1 MSFTTFTPS
10 FLDELK
16 SRADII
22 SVVSEHVVLKKMGR
36 SHKGLCPFHKE
47 RSPSFTVRA
56 DPAVFHCFGCGA
68 GGDVVEFIKM
78 KEGLSFKDAVEALAR
93 RFGVTIP
100 DSREESPEDRMRL
113 EVEPV
118 LEAAA
123 KQYEQFFWDDNGR
136 RAREYLE
143 GRKFSKKTLEFIRAG
158 AARDTWEDVTRALK
172 VQFREELI
180 EMAGL
185 AIRGNRG
192 LYDRFRNR
200 AIFPILSDR
209 GRVVAFGARALDP
222 ADEPKY
228 LNSPEGPAYQKSK
241 TLYGLSWAKEEIRKS
256 GRAIIMEGYLDVAR
270 SIEGG
275 VLSAVAPCGT
285 ALTSQQARLLKR
297 LAPRAVLC
305 FDGDDAGV
313 KATKRSIEIFQE
325 EKMDVRVV
333 ALDSGHDP
341 DTFIREQ
348 GREPFLAK
356 IEAAE
361 PAIEWLAR
369 LSARENDI
377 ESPAGKAAYMNSL
390 LPALG
395 RIESG
400 VERAAWIPRIA
411 QIGRIDPIAASEELA
426 RSLGSRQAVRPQAF
440 TPMVR
445 TVMTGPKQELTRSEV
460 WLVALALKNLSE
472 VGDAFAELDGLDL
485 SSLRAGSI
493 LTTLVR
499 FSAMSGEASLGSLQD
514 ALPEEDDRR
523 VLREIAVQDLEI
535 EASSAR
541 SCALS
546 LRRLLL
552 ERRLSEIQRALVKG
566 GPDQDI
572 DAILDEKTR
581 ISREI
586 RTLPS
591 DL

>member
-1 MSFTTFTPS
+1 MFTPS

-16 SRADII
+16 SRADIV
-22 SVVSEHVVLKKMGR
+22 SVVSEHVVLRKMGR

-47 RSPSFTVRA
+47 KTPSFTVRA
-56 DPAVFHCFGCGA
+56 DPPVFHCFGCGA
-68 GGDVVEFIKM
+68 GGDVVEFVKL
-78 KEGLSFKDAVEALAR
+78 KEGLSFKDAVESLAR
-93 RFGVTIP
+93 RFGVPIE
-100 DSREESPEDRMRL
+100 DSREESPEDRLRA
-113 EVEPV
+113 EIEPV

-123 KQYEQFFWDDNGR
+123 RQYEQFLWADAGR
-136 RAREYLE
+136 RAREYLL
-143 GRKFSKKTLEFIRAG
+143 GRKFSQTTLEFIRAG
-158 AARDTWEDVTRALK
+158 AARDSWEDMVRALK
-172 VQFREELI
+172 IQFREELI
-180 EMAGL
+180 EVAGL
-185 AIRGNRG
+185 AIRGQRG

-228 LNSPEGPAYQKSK
+228 LNSPEGPAYQKSR

-256 GRAIIMEGYLDVAR
+256 GRAIVMEGYLDVAR
-270 SIEGG
+270 SIEAG

-285 ALTSQQARLLKR
+285 ALTSPQARLLKR

-313 KATKRSIEIFQE
+313 KATKRSIEIFQV

-333 ALDSGHDP
+333 ALESGHDP
-341 DTFIREQ
+341 DTFIRER
-348 GREPFLAK
+348 GREPFLAR

-369 LSARENDI
+369 LASRENDI
-377 ESPAGKAAYMNSL
+377 ESPAGKAAYMNAL

-411 QIGRIDPIAASEELA
+411 QIGKIDPIAATEELA
-426 RSLGSRQAVRPQAF
+426 RSLGSRQAIRPQAF
-440 TPMVR
+440 TPAIR
-445 TVMTGPKQELTRSEV
+445 ATPGGPKQELTRSEV
-460 WLVALALKNLSE
+460 WLVALALRNLPD
-472 VGDAFAELDGLDL
+472 VADAFVELEGLDL

-493 LTTLVR
+493 LTALLR
-499 FSAMSGEASLGSLQD
+499 FSEGGGEPSLGTLQD
-514 ALPEEDDRR
+514 SLPDDEDRR
-523 VLREIAVQDLEI
+523 VLREIAVQDLEV

-541 SCALS
+541 SCAMS
-546 LRRLLL
+546 LRKLLL
-552 ERRLSEIQRALVKG
+552 ERRLVEIQKTLVRG
-566 GPDQDI
+566 GAGEDI
-572 DAILDEKTR
+572 DAVLDEKTR

-586 RTLPS
+586 EALRS
-591 DL
+591 VS

>member
-1 MSFTTFTPS
+1 MITFTPS

-22 SVVSEHVVLKKMGR
+22 SVVSEHVALRKMGR

-47 RSPSFTVRA
+47 RTPSFTVRA
-56 DPAVFHCFGCGA
+56 DPPVFHCFGCGA
-68 GGDVVEFIKM
+68 GGDIVEFVKL
-78 KEGLSFKDAVEALAR
+78 KEGLSFKDAVESLAR
-93 RFGVTIP
+93 RFGVPIP
-100 DSREESPEDRMRL
+100 DSREESPEDRLRV
-113 EVEPV
+113 EIEPV

-123 KQYEQFFWDDNGR
+123 RQYEQFLWVDAGR
-136 RAREYLE
+136 RAREYLL
-143 GRKFSKKTLEFIRAG
+143 GRKFSKTTLEFIRAG
-158 AARDTWEDVTRALK
+158 AARDAWEDMVRALK
-172 VQFREELI
+172 IQFREELI
-180 EMAGL
+180 ELAGL
-185 AIRGNRG
+185 AVRGQRG

-228 LNSPEGPAYQKSK
+228 LNSPEGPAYQKSR
-241 TLYGLSWAKEEIRKS
+241 TLYGLSWAKEEIRKT
-256 GRAIIMEGYLDVAR
+256 GRAIVMEGYLDVAR
-270 SIEGG
+270 SIEAG

-305 FDGDDAGV
+305 FDGDEAGV
-313 KATKRSIEIFQE
+313 KATKRSIEIFQD

-333 ALDSGHDP
+333 ALEAGHDP
-341 DTFIREQ
+341 DTFIREH
-348 GREPFLAK
+348 GREPFLAR

-369 LSARENDI
+369 LSAREHDI
-377 ESPAGKAAYMNSL
+377 ESPAGKAAYMNAL

-411 QIGRIDPIAASEELA
+411 QIGKIDPIAATEELA

-440 TPMVR
+440 TPALRSTMSA
-445 TVMTGPKQELTRSEV
+445 PKQELTRSEV
-460 WLVALALKNLSE
+460 WLVALALRSLPDLA
-472 VGDAFAELDGLDL
+472 DAFAELEGLDL

-493 LTTLVR
+493 LTVLLR
-499 FSAMSGEASLGSLQD
+499 FSEAGGEASLGTLQD
-514 ALPEEDDRR
+514 ALPDDEDRR
-523 VLREIAVQDLEI
+523 VLREIAVQDLEV

-541 SCALS
+541 ACAMS
-546 LRRLLL
+546 LRKLLL
-552 ERRLSEIQRALVKG
+552 ERRLAEIQKTLING
-566 GPDQDI
+566 GAGQDI
-572 DAILDEKTR
+572 DTLLDEKTL
-581 ISREI
+581 ISRQIEAL
-586 RTLPS
+586 RS
-591 DL
+591 VS

>member
-1 MSFTTFTPS
+1 MTQFTPS
-10 FLDELK
+10 FMDELK
-16 SRADII
+16 SRADIV
-22 SVVSEHVVLKKMGR
+22 SVVSEHVALRKMGR
-36 SHKGLCPFHKE
+36 SHKGLCPFHQEKT
-47 RSPSFTVRA
+47 PSFTVRA
-56 DPAVFHCFGCGA
+56 DPPVFHCFGCGA
-68 GGDVVEFIKM
+68 GGDVVEFVKL
-78 KEGLSFKDAVEALAR
+78 KEGLSFKDAIETLAR
-93 RFGVTIP
+93 RFGVPIP
-100 DSREESPEDRMRL
+100 DSREDSPEDRQRA
-113 EVEPV
+113 EIEPV

-123 KQYEQFFWDDNGR
+123 AQYEQSFWADTGR
-136 RAREYLE
+136 KAREYLQ
-143 GRKFSKKTLEFIRAG
+143 GRKFSDKTLRFIRAG
-158 AARDTWEDVTRALK
+158 AARDAWDDLTRVLK

-185 AIRGNRG
+185 AVRGQRG

-228 LNSPEGPAYQKSK
+228 LNSPEGPAYQKSR
-241 TLYGLSWAKEEIRKS
+241 TLYGLSWAKDEIRRT
-256 GRAIIMEGYLDVAR
+256 GRAIVMEGYLDVAR
-270 SIEGG
+270 SIEAG

-297 LAPRAVLC
+297 QAPRAVLC
-305 FDGDDAGV
+305 FDGDEAGI
-313 KATKRSIEIFQE
+313 KATRRSIEIFLDE
-325 EKMDVRVV
+325 RMDVRVV
-333 ALDSGHDP
+333 ALESGHDP
-341 DTFIREQ
+341 DTFIRER
-348 GREPFLAK
+348 GREPFLAR

-369 LSARENDI
+369 VCARENDI
-377 ESPAGKAAYMNSL
+377 ESPAGKAAYMNAL

-440 TPMVR
+440 TPAAR
-445 TVMTGPKQELTRSEV
+445 TTTPASKQELTRSEV
-460 WLVALALKNLSE
+460 WLVALALRSLPDVS
-472 VGDAFAELDGLDL
+472 DAFAELEGLDL

-493 LTTLVR
+493 LIALQR
-499 FSAMSGEASLGSLQD
+499 FSAVGGHASVGALQD
-514 ALPEEDDRR
+514 ALPEDDDRR

-535 EASSAR
+535 DANSAR

-546 LRRLLL
+546 LRKLLL
-552 ERRLSEIQRALVKG
+552 ERRLMEIQRALVKG
-566 GPDQDI
+566 DGTQDI
-572 DAILDEKTR
+572 DAVLDEKTR

-586 RTLPS
+586 EALRS
-591 DL
+591 AS

>member
-1 MSFTTFTPS
+1 MTMFSPS
-10 FLDELK
+10 FMDELK
-16 SRADII
+16 SRADIV
-22 SVVSEHVVLKKMGR
+22 SVVSEHVVLKKVGR

-47 RSPSFTVRA
+47 KSPSFTVRA
-56 DPAVFHCFGCGA
+56 DPPVFHCFGCGA
-68 GGDVVEFIKM
+68 GGDVVEFVKL
-78 KEGLSFKDAVEALAR
+78 KEGLSFKDAIESLAR

-100 DSREESPEDRMRL
+100 DLREESPEDRLRV
-113 EVEPV
+113 EIEPV

-123 KQYEQFFWDDNGR
+123 AHFEHFFWADAGR
-136 RAREYLE
+136 RAREYLQ
-143 GRKFSKKTLEFIRAG
+143 GRKFSDKTLRFIRAG
-158 AARDTWEDVTRALK
+158 ATRDAWEDLVKLLK

-185 AIRGNRG
+185 AIRGQRG

-200 AIFPILSDR
+200 AMFPILSDR

-228 LNSPEGPAYQKSK
+228 LNSPEGPAYQKSR
-241 TLYGLSWAKEEIRKS
+241 TLYGLSWAKEEIRKT
-256 GRAIIMEGYLDVAR
+256 GRAIVMEGYLDVAR
-270 SIEGG
+270 SIEAG
-275 VLSAVAPCGT
+275 VASAVAPCGT

-305 FDGDDAGV
+305 FDGDEAGV
-313 KATKRSIEIFQE
+313 KATRRSIEIFLD

-333 ALDSGHDP
+333 ALESGHDP
-341 DTFIREQ
+341 DTFIRER

-356 IEAAE
+356 IESAE

-369 LSARENDI
+369 LAARENDI

-426 RSLGSRQAVRPQAF
+426 RSLGSRQAVSPQAF
-440 TPMVR
+440 TPAIR
-445 TVMTGPKQELTRSEV
+445 TPTAAPKQELTRSEV
-460 WLVALALKNLSE
+460 WLVALALKSLPD
-472 VGDAFAELDGLDL
+472 VADAFAELEGLDL

-493 LTTLVR
+493 LTALLR
-499 FSAMSGEASLGSLQD
+499 FSEAGGEASLGTLQD
-514 ALPEEDDRR
+514 ALPDDEDRR
-523 VLREIAVQDLEI
+523 VLREIAVQDLEV
-535 EASSAR
+535 EAGSAR
-541 SCALS
+541 SCAMS
-546 LRRLLL
+546 LRKLLL
-552 ERRLSEIQRALVKG
+552 ERRLSEIQKALVKG
-566 GPDQDI
+566 GAGLDI
-572 DAILDEKTR
+572 DAVLEEKIR

-586 RTLPS
+586 EALRS
-591 DL
+591 VS

>member
-1 MSFTTFTPS
+1 MTTYTPS

-16 SRADII
+16 SRADIV
-22 SVVSEHVVLKKMGR
+22 SVVSEHVVLRKMGR

-47 RSPSFTVRA
+47 KTPSFTVRA
-56 DPAVFHCFGCGA
+56 DPPVFHCFGCGA
-68 GGDVVEFIKM
+68 GGDVVEFVKL
-78 KEGLSFKDAVEALAR
+78 KEGLSFQDTVESLAR
-93 RFGVTIP
+93 RFGVPIP
-100 DSREESPEDRMRL
+100 DSRQESPEDRQRL
-113 EVEPV
+113 EIEPV

-123 KQYEQFFWDDNGR
+123 RHYEEFLWADAGR
-136 RAREYLE
+136 RAREYLL
-143 GRKFSKKTLEFIRAG
+143 GRKFSRKTLEFIRAG
-158 AARDTWEDVTRALK
+158 ASRDAWEDTVRALK
-172 VQFREELI
+172 VQFRDELI

-185 AIRGNRG
+185 AIRGQRG

-228 LNSPEGPAYQKSK
+228 LNSPEGPAYQKSR
-241 TLYGLSWAKEEIRKS
+241 TLYGLSWAKEEIRKE
-256 GRAIIMEGYLDVAR
+256 GRAIVMEGYLDVAR
-270 SIEGG
+270 SIEAG

-313 KATKRSIEIFQE
+313 KATKRSIEIFME

-333 ALDSGHDP
+333 ALEGGHDP
-341 DTFIREQ
+341 DTFIRER
-348 GREPFLAK
+348 GRNPFLARV
-356 IEAAE
+356 EAAE

-377 ESPAGKAAYMNSL
+377 ESPAGKAAYMNAL

-395 RIESG
+395 RVESG

-411 QIGRIDPIAASEELA
+411 QIGKIDPIAATEELA
-426 RSLGSRQAVRPQAF
+426 RSLGSRQAMRPQAF
-440 TPMVR
+440 TPAVR
-445 TVMTGPKQELTRSEV
+445 PVAAARQELTRSEV
-460 WLVALALKNLSE
+460 WLVALALKSLPE
-472 VGDAFAELDGLDL
+472 VTEALEELDGLDL

-493 LTTLVR
+493 LTTLLR
-499 FSAMSGEASLGSLQD
+499 FKEVSAEASLGTLQD
-514 ALPEEDDRR
+514 ALPEEEDRR
-523 VLREIAVQDLEI
+523 VLREIAVQDLEV
-535 EASSAR
+535 ESSSAR

-546 LRRLLL
+546 LRKLLL
-552 ERRLSEIQRALVKG
+552 ERRLSEIQKALVG
-566 GPDQDI
+566 GGAGQDI

-581 ISREI
+581 LSREI
-586 RTLPS
+586 KALRSTS
-591 DL
+591 

>member
-1 MSFTTFTPS
+1 MNTFTPS
-10 FLDELK
+10 FMDELK
-16 SRADII
+16 GRADII
-22 SVVSEHVVLKKMGR
+22 SVVSEHVALRKVGR

-47 RSPSFTVRA
+47 KSPSFTVRA
-56 DPAVFHCFGCGA
+56 DPPVFHCFGCGA
-68 GGDVVEFIKM
+68 GGDVVEFIKL
-78 KEGLSFKDAVEALAR
+78 KEGLSFKDAIESLAR
-93 RFGVTIP
+93 RFGVPIP
-100 DSREESPEDRMRL
+100 DSREESPEDRLRV
-113 EVEPV
+113 EIEPV

-123 KQYEQFFWDDNGR
+123 RHFEQFFWADTGR
-136 RAREYLE
+136 KAREYLQ
-143 GRKFSKKTLEFIRAG
+143 GRKFSDKTLRFIRAG
-158 AARDTWEDVTRALK
+158 AARDAWQDMLNALK

-185 AIRGNRG
+185 AIRGQRG

-228 LNSPEGPAYQKSK
+228 LNSPEGPAYQKSR
-241 TLYGLSWAKEEIRKS
+241 TLYGLSWAKEEIRKT
-256 GRAIIMEGYLDVAR
+256 GRAIVMEGYLDVAR
-270 SIEGG
+270 SIEAG

-313 KATKRSIEIFQE
+313 KATKRSIEIFLD
-325 EKMDVRVV
+325 EKMDVRIVS
-333 ALDSGHDP
+333 LDGGHDP
-341 DTFIREQ
+341 DTFIRER

-356 IEAAE
+356 IEGAE

-411 QIGRIDPIAASEELA
+411 QIGKIDPIAASEELA
-426 RSLGSRQAVRPQAF
+426 RSLGSRQAVRPQALVPAMRPPSP
-440 TPMVR
+440 TPR
-445 TVMTGPKQELTRSEV
+445 QELTRSEV
-460 WLVALALKNLSE
+460 WLVALALKNLAD
-472 VGDAFAELDGLDL
+472 VADAFAELEGLDL
-485 SSLRAGSI
+485 SSLRAGPI
-493 LTTLVR
+493 LTTLR
-499 FSAMSGEASLGSLQD
+499 SFSDVGAEATISTLQD

-523 VLREIAVQDLEI
+523 VLREIAVQDLEV

-541 SCALS
+541 SCAMS

-552 ERRLSEIQRALVKG
+552 ERRLTEIQRALVKG
-566 GPDQDI
+566 GAGQDI

-586 RTLPS
+586 EALRAVS
-591 DL
+591 